1 MNGLPSSLIPF
12 SDLIWGVGDFLAKG
26 NFLGTSCKCDGI
38 LLLSLCS
45 LLADAPDCPKF
56 CEFEFC
62 EFVELLLATPNSCLT
77 TTGGS
82 TVLFVITFLDGC
94 WFCCCCWTVVEFVE
108 ELLVFP
114 GKKQQKTLK
123 YYSICLEKNNK
134 IGKLFNLLKKSSE
147 GRPRIT
153 RILLHKIHVHKL
165 KLLQSDWSNENSLNY
180 AIHLYS
186 KSEKTQ

>member
-45 LLADAPDCPKF
+45 LLADAPDCSKF
-56 CEFEFC
+56 REFEFC
-62 EFVELLLATPNSCLT
+62 EFVELLLVATPNSCLT

-82 TVLFVITFLDGC
+82 TVLFVITFLD
-94 WFCCCCWTVVEFVE
+94 CCCWTVVEFVE

-114 GKKQQKTLK
+114 GKNNKKQC
-123 YYSICLEKNNK
+123 YYSICLENNQHNWK
-134 IGKLFNLLKKSSE
+134 IIQLRRFVSE
-147 GRPRIT
+147 LRGFCYIRFM
-153 RILLHKIHVHKL
+153 
-165 KLLQSDWSNENSLNY
+165 
-180 AIHLYS
+180 
-186 KSEKTQ
+186 

>member
-45 LLADAPDCPKF
+45 LLADAPDCSKF
-56 CEFEFC
+56 REFEFC
-62 EFVELLLATPNSCLT
+62 EFVELLLVATPNSCLT

-82 TVLFVITFLDGC
+82 TVLFVITFLD
-94 WFCCCCWTVVEFVE
+94 CCCWTVVEFVE

-114 GKKQQKTLK
+114 GKNNKTTLK
-123 YYSICLEKNNK
+123 YYSVCLEKNNK
-134 IGKLFNLLKKSSE
+134 IGKSLNLLKKSSE
-147 GRPRIT
+147 DRCRIT
-153 RILLHKIHVHKL
+153 RIFHV
-165 KLLQSDWSNENSLNY
+165 S
-180 AIHLYS
+180 
-186 KSEKTQ
+186 

>member
-1 MNGLPSSLIPF
+1 MNGLPSILIPF

-45 LLADAPDCPKF
+45 LLADAPADCPKF

-62 EFVELLLATPNSCLT
+62 EFEFELLLVATPNSCLT

-82 TVLFVITFLDGC
+82 TVLFVITFLDCC

-108 ELLVFP
+108 ELLVFHGKRNKKNLNYYLP
-114 GKKQQKTLK
+114 GKKQLNQNIMYLT
-123 YYSICLEKNNK
+123 SW
-134 IGKLFNLLKKSSE
+134 KKSLE
-147 GRPRIT
+147 GPFLNT
-153 RILLHKIHVHKL
+153 RILLEL
-165 KLLQSDWSNENSLNY
+165 F
-180 AIHLYS
+180 
-186 KSEKTQ
+186 

>member
-45 LLADAPDCPKF
+45 LLADAPADCPKF

-62 EFVELLLATPNSCLT
+62 EFEFELLLVATPNSCLT

-82 TVLFVITFLDGC
+82 TVLFVITFLDCC

-108 ELLVFP
+108 ELLVFH
-114 GKKQQKTLK
+114 GKR
-123 YYSICLEKNNK
+123 NK
-134 IGKLFNLLKKSSE
+134 IKLELLFAWKKTIKSEYYVFNFLKKIFGGSFSE
-147 GRPRIT
+147 YADFIRAVLVLRKVAWADPWVIT
-153 RILLHKIHVHKL
+153 VI
-165 KLLQSDWSNENSLNY
+165 
-180 AIHLYS
+180 
-186 KSEKTQ
+186 TT

>member
-114 GKKQQKTLK
+114 GKKHWNIILFAWKKQQNWKIIQLV
-123 YYSICLEKNNK
+123 EK
-134 IGKLFNLLKKSSE
+134 IFGGSS
-147 GRPRIT
+147 P
-153 RILLHKIHVHKL
+153 
-165 KLLQSDWSNENSLNY
+165 NY
-180 AIHLYS
+180 ADFV
-186 KSEKTQ
+186 T